1 MVTIFNL
8 NRREGVRVVYDLK
21 PVNNQKS
28 FYGKAQVF
36 EMKDGSKYLK
46 SYDTFVCK
54 IESDGT
60 FTKTW
65 DGYSATTARHIDS
78 FRVTNGLQKINKRQW
93 ENMDHYP
100 VK

>member
-1 MVTIFNL
+1 MTTIFSL

-21 PVNNQKS
+21 PVNAQKS

-36 EMKDGSKYLK
+36 EMKDGSRYLK

-54 IESDGT
+54 IEPDGT
-60 FTKTW
+60 FFKTW
-65 DGYSATTARHIDS
+65 NDYSDTTKKHVNA
-78 FRVTNGLQKINKRQW
+78 FRIVNGLNQISKKEWN
-93 ENMDHYP
+93 NLDYYP